1 LRRFCLSGI
10 CIKSIK
16 QAQVRSTGPIEL
28 AAVMTG
34 SPLPSD
40 RPATARAALWS
51 FLFATGVLATTAA
64 VVFALDR
71 AIDLHLT
78 GPAPTAPTT
87 VELPPTDIEAAP
99 AVTPTEFEQADA
111 ALPGGETYELTLNIA
126 PGDTVERMLAD
137 IDVPEADRA
146 RVGQALAIQLGDRR
160 LASGEPVRL
169 VLQDVP
175 ARPGTLRVLSL
186 VVRPLPQRE
195 FAVTR
200 APDGTYMGEE
210 RFYKLSS
217 RYIRADATLAGSMLD
232 SGTKA
237 GAPAAAVSEFIKA
250 LGYLVDFERELRPGL
265 KMSLLLEQMVTGDGK
280 VSDQGRLMAGE
291 LILSDRIVSVVRFRP
306 EHGVEQFYDLRGESV
321 LRSFLRTPMSLADVT
336 STFGMREHPIMG
348 YSAMH
353 TGVDFAAPMG
363 TAVLAAGAGTVTFA
377 DTKGGYGL
385 FVKLDHSNQLGT
397 GYAHLSRFGPGIRPG
412 ATVRQGQV
420 IGFVGS
426 TGTSTG
432 PHLHYEFY
440 RNGTPVNPLTEKS
453 VGQTMLK
460 GADLA
465 RFQAGL
471 REYVHQF
478 KTAPRMLEAVP
489 VAQPAAP
496 PPAPPPAIPATAA
509 PAVPAAMPAASPAAT
524 PNPAPAAEAPPPA
537 EKPVP
542 KPAKRASKPDA
553 RSGVA
558 ASSQ

>member
-1 LRRFCLSGI
+1 LRRFGLSGI
-10 CIKSIK
+10 CIKSNK
-16 QAQVRSTGPIEL
+16 QAQVRSTGPIQL

-40 RPATARAALWS
+40 RPATATAALWS
-51 FLFATGVLATTAA
+51 LLFATGVLATTAA

-78 GPAPTAPTT
+78 APAANIAI
-87 VELPPTDIEAAP
+87 ELPPTDIEAAP
-99 AVTPTEFEQADA
+99 AVTSTEFEQADA

-126 PGDTVERMLAD
+126 TGDTVENMLAD
-137 IDVPEADRA
+137 IDVPETDRL
-146 RVGQALAIQLGDRR
+146 RVGQALAAQLGDRR

-175 ARPGTLRVLSL
+175 ARPGILRVVSL

-195 FAVTR
+195 FVVTR
-200 APDGTYMGEE
+200 EPDGSYKGEE

-217 RYIRADATLAGSMLD
+217 RYVRADASLAGSMLD
-232 SGTKA
+232 SGTRS

-250 LGYLVDFERELRPGL
+250 LGYLVDFERELRPGQ
-265 KMSLLLEQMVTGDGK
+265 KMSLLLEQLVTGDGK

-291 LILSDRIVSVVRFRP
+291 LVLSDRIVSVVRFRP

-336 STFGMREHPIMG
+336 STFGVREHPVMG

-353 TGVDFAAPMG
+353 TGVDFAAPAG
-363 TAVLAAGAGTVTFA
+363 TPVLAAGTGKVALA
-377 DTKGGYGL
+377 DVKGSYGL
-385 FVKLDHSNQLGT
+385 FVKLEHAGQIGT
-397 GYAHLSRFGPGIRPG
+397 GYAHLSRLGPGIRPG

-420 IGFVGS
+420 IGFVGAS
-426 TGTSTG
+426 GTTTG

-453 VGQTMLK
+453 VGQTALK

-489 VAQPAAP
+489 VAQPAAAPPP
-496 PPAPPPAIPATAA
+496 PPAVPPTAPAAASATMNSAEPATPAMPPVRTSRPKPATANPEIKSER
-509 PAVPAAMPAASPAAT
+509 PALQQP
-524 PNPAPAAEAPPPA
+524 
-537 EKPVP
+537 
-542 KPAKRASKPDA
+542 
-553 RSGVA
+553 GVA
-558 ASSQ
+558 ASSR

>member
-1 LRRFCLSGI
+1 
-10 CIKSIK
+10 
-16 QAQVRSTGPIEL
+16 
-28 AAVMTG
+28 MTG

-51 FLFATGVLATTAA
+51 LLFATGVLATTAA
-64 VVFALDR
+64 VVFALDQAIGSRLTVAR
-71 AIDLHLT
+71 A
-78 GPAPTAPTT
+78 PASI
-87 VELPPTDIEAAP
+87 ELPPTDIEAAP
-99 AVTPTEFEQADA
+99 PVTPIEFEQADA

-126 PGDTVERMLAD
+126 TGDTVESMLAD
-137 IDVPEADRA
+137 IDVPEADRLRVA
-146 RVGQALAIQLGDRR
+146 RALAAQLGDRR

-175 ARPGTLRVLSL
+175 ARPGILRVLSL
-186 VVRPLPQRE
+186 AVRPLPQRE

-200 APDGTYMGEE
+200 EPDGSYKGEE

-217 RYIRADATLAGSMLD
+217 RYVRADASLSGSMLD
-232 SGTKA
+232 SGTKS

-250 LGYLVDFERELRPGL
+250 LGYLVDFERELRPGQ
-265 KMSLLLEQMVTGDGK
+265 KMSLLLEQLVTVDGK

-291 LILSDRIVSVVRFRP
+291 LVLSDRIVSVVRFRP
-306 EHGVEQFYDLRGESV
+306 ENGIEQFYDLRGESV

-363 TAVLAAGAGTVTFA
+363 TPVLAAGAGKVTLA
-377 DTKGGYGL
+377 EVKGGYGL
-385 FVKLDHSNQLGT
+385 FVKLEHAGQVGT
-397 GYAHLSRFGPGIRPG
+397 GYAHLSRLGPGIRPG
-412 ATVRQGQV
+412 ATVRQSQV
-420 IGFVGS
+420 IGFVGA
-426 TGTSTG
+426 TGTTTG

-453 VGQTMLK
+453 TGQTALK

-489 VAQPAAP
+489 VAQPQPAAP
-496 PPAPPPAIPATAA
+496 ALPPPPAISVTAP
-509 PAVPAAMPAASPAAT
+509 PAVPAATDNAEP
-524 PNPAPAAEAPPPA
+524 PAPAIP
-537 EKPVP
+537 PVP
-542 KPAKRASKPDA
+542 VPAPKPKPTPANREAKPAGA
-553 RSGVA
+553 A
-558 ASSQ
+558 ASSR

>member
-1 LRRFCLSGI
+1 
-10 CIKSIK
+10 
-16 QAQVRSTGPIEL
+16 
-28 AAVMTG
+28 MTG

-40 RPATARAALWS
+40 RPATAQAALWS
-51 FLFATGVLATTAA
+51 ILFAAGVLVTAA
-64 VVFALDR
+64 GVVFALDR
-71 AIDLHLT
+71 MIESHLVAD
-78 GPAPTAPTT
+78 APPI
-87 VELPPTDIEAAP
+87 ELPETDIEAAP
-99 AVTPTEFEQADA
+99 FVTATEFEAADA

-126 PGDTVERMLAD
+126 TGDTVESLLTD
-137 IDVPEADRA
+137 IDVPEPDRL
-146 RVGQALAIQLGDRR
+146 RVGQALATLLGDRR

-175 ARPGTLRVLSL
+175 ARPGILRVLSL

-200 APDGTYMGEE
+200 EPDGTYKGEE

-217 RYIRADATLAGSMLD
+217 RYVRADASLAGSMLD

-250 LGYLVDFERELRPGL
+250 LGYLVDFERELRPGQ
-265 KMSLLLEQMVTGDGK
+265 KMSLLLEQLVTGDGK

-306 EHGVEQFYDLRGESV
+306 DHGVEQFYDLRGESV
-321 LRSFLRTPMSLADVT
+321 LRNFLRTPMSLADIT

-363 TAVLAAGAGTVTFA
+363 TPVLAAGAGTVTLA
-377 DTKGGYGL
+377 DVKGGYGL
-385 FVKLDHSNQLGT
+385 FVKLEHAGQVGT
-397 GYAHLSRFGPGIRPG
+397 GYAHLSRLGPGIRQG

-440 RNGTPVNPLTEKS
+440 RNGTPVNPLAERS
-453 VGQTMLK
+453 VGQTTLK
-460 GADLA
+460 GADLS
-465 RFQAGL
+465 RFQAAL

-478 KTAPRMLEAVP
+478 KTAPRLLEAVP
-489 VAQPAAP
+489 MAQPAAP
-496 PPAPPPAIPATAA
+496 RPPPPAAPATTPA
-509 PAVPAAMPAASPAAT
+509 AVPAATESAGPAQ
-524 PNPAPAAEAPPPA
+524 PAPVPPA
-537 EKPVP
+537 PVPTAKP
-542 KPAKRASKPDA
+542 KPASRDSKPSDKP
-553 RSGVA
+553 RIPGIA
-558 ASSQ
+558 ASSR